1 MFIKGPIKKI
11 REAYAWI
18 KKYFIAARTL
28 SGFLGSS
35 IIGIK
40 AIVLISRAAQV
51 YRGVLAEIAT
61 NVDRKRDQQNNH

>member
-18 KKYFIAARTL
+18 KKYFIAARIL